1 MKLKERVYSM
11 AEEVSVHL
19 ILRER
24 VLLQGEDE
32 E

>member
-11 AEEVSVHL
+11 AEEVLVRL